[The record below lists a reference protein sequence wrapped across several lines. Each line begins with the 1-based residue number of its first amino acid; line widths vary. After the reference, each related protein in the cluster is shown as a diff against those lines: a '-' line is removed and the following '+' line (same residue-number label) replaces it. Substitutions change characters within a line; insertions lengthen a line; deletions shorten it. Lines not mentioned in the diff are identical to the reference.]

1 MQSLVVDRRRPSQNC
16 PTAALPS
23 AVLRPHHILPHH
35 TSPTHAGTTGVCIGG
50 NVVHANKLVEDGVA
64 KAEDFRHALPPP
76 SPLCA
81 ASDVCVSTTRH
92 HCVVVASAG

>member
-1 MQSLVVDRRRPSQNC
+1 M
-16 PTAALPS
+16 
-23 AVLRPHHILPHH
+23 
-35 TSPTHAGTTGVCIGG
+35 CIGG

-76 SPLCA
+76 PSPLCA